1 MKRPDRDTIRRVL
14 DERAT
19 PQEAREVAR
28 WFSSAEGAAELSR
41 LIDEEA
47 RMLETG
53 ERMPASGIPSEA
65 IYRRIRAAL
74 VRRRRRRIA
83 LRVAAVLIPCLLVLG
98 VGIRLDRQVGGIFSA
113 PEYAEIYVPKGERM
127 QMVFQDPYSS
137 LNPRMTVEDIIG
149 EPLDVHKLYSNGSSW
164 TAKPI
169 SASATIRR
177 GPSSSDSA
185 ARRSKCSERS
195 STCRPTTTVR

>member
-53 ERMPASGIPSEA
+53 ERMPA
-65 IYRRIRAAL
+65 
-74 VRRRRRRIA
+74 
-83 LRVAAVLIPCLLVLG
+83 
-98 VGIRLDRQVGGIFSA
+98 
-113 PEYAEIYVPKGERM
+113 
-127 QMVFQDPYSS
+127 
-137 LNPRMTVEDIIG
+137 
-149 EPLDVHKLYSNGSSW
+149 
-164 TAKPI
+164 
-169 SASATIRR
+169 
-177 GPSSSDSA
+177 
-185 ARRSKCSERS
+185 
-195 STCRPTTTVR
+195 

>member
-53 ERMPASGIPSEA
+53 FPPKRFTAAS
-65 IYRRIRAAL
+65 
-74 VRRRRRRIA
+74 VRRWSGAAAGA
-83 LRVAAVLIPCLLVLG
+83 LRCV
-98 VGIRLDRQVGGIFSA
+98 
-113 PEYAEIYVPKGERM
+113 
-127 QMVFQDPYSS
+127 S
-137 LNPRMTVEDIIG
+137 LR
-149 EPLDVHKLYSNGSSW
+149 
-164 TAKPI
+164 
-169 SASATIRR
+169 
-177 GPSSSDSA
+177 
-185 ARRSKCSERS
+185 C
-195 STCRPTTTVR
+195 

>member
-83 LRVAAVLIPCLLVLG
+83 LRVAAVLIPCLLVSCHLTLTDLS
-98 VGIRLDRQVGGIFSA
+98 VRQWSSA
-113 PEYAEIYVPKGERM
+113 LCTKICHLS
-127 QMVFQDPYSS
+127 F
-137 LNPRMTVEDIIG
+137 
-149 EPLDVHKLYSNGSSW
+149 
-164 TAKPI
+164 
-169 SASATIRR
+169 
-177 GPSSSDSA
+177 SSSIFLI
-185 ARRSKCSERS
+185 
-195 STCRPTTTVR
+195 

>member
-53 ERMPASGIPSEA
+53 ERMPASP
-65 IYRRIRAAL
+65 RRFTAAS
-74 VRRRRRRIA
+74 VRRWSGAAAGA
-83 LRVAAVLIPCLLVLG
+83 LRCV
-98 VGIRLDRQVGGIFSA
+98 
-113 PEYAEIYVPKGERM
+113 
-127 QMVFQDPYSS
+127 S
-137 LNPRMTVEDIIG
+137 LR
-149 EPLDVHKLYSNGSSW
+149 
-164 TAKPI
+164 
-169 SASATIRR
+169 
-177 GPSSSDSA
+177 
-185 ARRSKCSERS
+185 C
-195 STCRPTTTVR
+195 

>member
-53 ERMPASGIPSEA
+53 ERMPAWGFPP
-65 IYRRIRAAL
+65 RRFTAAF
-74 VRRRRRRIA
+74 VRRWSGGAAGA
-83 LRVAAVLIPCLLVLG
+83 LRCV
-98 VGIRLDRQVGGIFSA
+98 
-113 PEYAEIYVPKGERM
+113 
-127 QMVFQDPYSS
+127 S
-137 LNPRMTVEDIIG
+137 LR
-149 EPLDVHKLYSNGSSW
+149 
-164 TAKPI
+164 
-169 SASATIRR
+169 
-177 GPSSSDSA
+177 
-185 ARRSKCSERS
+185 C
-195 STCRPTTTVR
+195 